1 MNSVDS
7 TTIFVLIIAVCLIFV
22 VIFMCFYQIFTI
34 CRENDQNRENDCGW
48 EWCGTLHGGWLRQ
61 PEKSQNSE
69 NYENFESAKKVDEIK
84 ENNFLNFTLKDY
96 LTDRTLDARSDSVQM
111 TTENSK
117 PGKPE
122 KLENQEIPDLP
133 PKLPQR
139 NSPKIVKPVLPN
151 RNYQSFT
158 CIQQLVIQPE
168 I

>member
-7 TTIFVLIIAVCLIFV
+7 TTLFVLIIAVCLIFV

-34 CRENDQNRENDCGW
+34 RRENDENRENDCGW

-61 PEKSQNSE
+61 PEKSRNSE
-69 NYENFESAKKVDEIK
+69 SYEYFESAKKVDEIK

-96 LTDRTLDARSDSVQM
+96 LTDRTLDARSDSVQIKS
-111 TTENSK
+111 EN
-117 PGKPE
+117 GKPE